1 MNGADRVDRR
11 QRPSP
16 GPMPRIHLPVFERF
30 RLENGLRVLSVRHD
44 DLPEVSARL
53 VLPYG
58 SVEDPP
64 GRAGTALLTARALT
78 EGSEKRSA
86 REMAAWLDYLGAR
99 FTVEVDYD
107 ATLLGLHFLSHVLD
121 GAFELLAEIIA
132 SPALD
137 ADEVSRL
144 RDERLD
150 QIASSLD
157 EPRTIASLRFYEAA
171 FEGHPYAMRSGG
183 VEETVAAIDHTTIR
197 SFHTRHYRPA
207 AATLVLVGDLPE
219 SEALRGRVEDAFGR
233 WRGER
238 VEPVE
243 LKDPD
248 DPPSRRLWGIEW
260 AGPQSEIRVGG
271 IGIAR
276 RDPEYAAVQVM
287 NAILGGLF
295 SSRINM
301 NLREDK
307 GWTYGA
313 ASRLDS
319 RKRRGPFYVG
329 TAVDARASVEAVR
342 EILNEMERMKEEPA
356 AADEMQLAKNAI
368 TLSLPRLFETV
379 SQVSGRIAHQVVYD
393 LPDDYWE
400 RYGDIVR
407 RVGPGDVQRAAGRL
421 LETDRATIVIVGP
434 LVDFLNDLADLGPFE
449 RRDIRGDPVS

>member
-1 MNGADRVDRR
+1 MNRANRVDRR
-11 QRPSP
+11 QRPAP
-16 GPMPRIHLPVFERF
+16 GPPPRIRLPVFERF
-30 RLENGLRVLSVRHD
+30 GLENGLRVLSVRHD

-58 SVEDPP
+58 SVEDPA

-78 EGSEKRSA
+78 EGSEQRSA
-86 REMAAWLDYLGAR
+86 REMAEWIDYLGAR
-99 FTVEVDYD
+99 FTVEVDHD

-121 GAFELLAEIIA
+121 GAFELLAEVIA
-132 SPALD
+132 SPALE

-157 EPRTIASLRFYEAA
+157 EPRTIASLRFYEAS
-171 FEGHPYAMRSGG
+171 FDGHPYAMRSGG
-183 VEETVAAIDHTTIR
+183 VEETVAAIDHATVR
-197 SFHTRHYRPA
+197 AFHTRHYRPA
-207 AATLVLVGDLPE
+207 ASTLVLVGDLPANAE
-219 SEALRGRVEDAFGR
+219 LRERLENAFGR

-248 DPPSRRLWGIEW
+248 DPASRRLWGIEW

-329 TAVDARASVEAVR
+329 TAVDARASADAVR
-342 EILNEMERMKEEPA
+342 EILKEMERMKDEPA
-356 AADEMQLAKNAI
+356 AADELQLARNAI

-400 RYGDIVR
+400 RYGDTVR
-407 RVGPGDVQRAAGRL
+407 QVGPEDVQRVARRL

-434 LVDFLNDLADLGPFE
+434 LGDFLDDLAGLGPVE
-449 RRDIRGDPVS
+449 RRDIRGDPVT